1 MPRPRPSFVA
11 KEDVAAS
18 VEDLSCADAPSGK
31 TGMTVGTEG
40 EMLARDE
47 EEEWVR
53 VDAMIDIVIGVSDNV
68 LELVVVSGC
77 KVVTVSDDS
86 SVLLDTVSDQA
97 PLHVGGVTGV
107 MAGTD
112 TVDEL
117 VLTHE
122 L

>member
-1 MPRPRPSFVA
+1 
-11 KEDVAAS
+11 
-18 VEDLSCADAPSGK
+18 
-31 TGMTVGTEG
+31 MTVGTEG

-53 VDAMIDIVIGVSDNV
+53 VDAMIDIVIGVPDNV

-112 TVDEL
+112 TVDE
-117 VLTHE
+117 VVFTHE

>member
-1 MPRPRPSFVA
+1 
-11 KEDVAAS
+11 
-18 VEDLSCADAPSGK
+18 
-31 TGMTVGTEG
+31 MTVGTEG

-47 EEEWVR
+47 EEKEWVR
-53 VDAMIDIVIGVSDNV
+53 VDAMIDIVIGLSVDNV
-68 LELVVVSGC
+68 LGFVVVSGC